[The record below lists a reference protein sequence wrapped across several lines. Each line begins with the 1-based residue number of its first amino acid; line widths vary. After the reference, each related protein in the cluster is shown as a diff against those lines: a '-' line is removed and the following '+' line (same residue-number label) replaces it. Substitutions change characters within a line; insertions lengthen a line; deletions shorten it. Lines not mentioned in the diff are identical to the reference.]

1 MPDLI
6 RHPAK
11 IGNTGFRV
19 KPGMTL
25 IAISNVNLTF
35 IENRKNY
42 LEEDGSDYKDLLE
55 LELFNFKR
63 LFITYV
69 LIKNKNLA
77 DFCHCNG

>member
-1 MPDLI
+1 LGVQTEISFLNEKDNVHVENFCNVMPDLI

-35 IENRKNY
+35 IENRV
-42 LEEDGSDYKDLLE
+42 D
-55 LELFNFKR
+55 
-63 LFITYV
+63 
-69 LIKNKNLA
+69 
-77 DFCHCNG
+77 